1 MQFLWNPYTKRVTR
15 ASPIHL
21 SLLAYNGGDIK
32 HFHYAN
38 QWTVKRI
45 LSEYLLLTLIL
56 TRRFMA
62 NNNLQFYAYKLDGVP
77 SHTYLTLEEA
87 LSELNTEVTNV
98 KPDICEIEF
107 IDGIWELIR
116 REVRCGDAS
125 DDDWVED
132 VDDDWVEDVLDNVI
146 SLIDAKK
153 ELLKKD
159 QPQQKP
165 KEDKKLTTNTSDKTA

>member
-1 MQFLWNPYTKRVTR
+1 
-15 ASPIHL
+15 
-21 SLLAYNGGDIK
+21 
-32 HFHYAN
+32 
-38 QWTVKRI
+38 
-45 LSEYLLLTLIL
+45 
-56 TRRFMA
+56 MA